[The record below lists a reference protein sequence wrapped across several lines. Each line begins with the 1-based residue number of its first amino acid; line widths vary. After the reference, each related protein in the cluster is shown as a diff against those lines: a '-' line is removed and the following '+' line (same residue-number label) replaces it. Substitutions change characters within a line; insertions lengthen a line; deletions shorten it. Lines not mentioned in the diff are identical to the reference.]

1 MIDCIIVDDE
11 PIGRRGMKR
20 LVESDGRLRLLGMFD
35 SASSADDFMKSNHVD
50 LVFLDIQM
58 PGMTGIDF
66 AATLA
71 GNAMVIFTTAYSEY
85 AADSYDVSAVDYLVK
100 PIDPDRFAK
109 AVAKAVAY
117 KPLLENA
124 VATGEEQRLPVD
136 RDCIIVRADRRFHRI
151 AFDNILYASA
161 LKDYIVIHLSDR
173 RVVTRLTMKELEDAL
188 PADRFMRV
196 NKSFI
201 VGIAAVD
208 SFDTNDLYID
218 DTPVAIGA
226 SYRDAVLGRLMR

>member
-20 LVESDGRLRLLGMFD
+20 LVENDGRLNLLGMFD
-35 SASSADDFMKSNHVD
+35 SAAAAAEFLATNRVD

-66 AATLA
+66 AATLD

-109 AVAKAVAY
+109 AVKKAETYKSLLGSVA
-117 KPLLENA
+117 A
-124 VATGEEQRLPVD
+124 GGEEQRLPVD

-161 LKDYIVIHLSDR
+161 LKDYIIIHLPDR
-173 RVVTRLTMKELEDAL
+173 RVVTRLTMKELDDAL

-201 VGIAAVD
+201 VSIAAID
-208 SFDTNDLYID
+208 SFDTNDLYIG

-226 SYRDAVLGRLMR
+226 NYRDAVLERLMR

>member
-35 SASSADDFMKSNHVD
+35 SASSAADFLKSNDVD

-71 GNAMVIFTTAYSEY
+71 GNGMVIFTTAYSEY

-117 KPLLENA
+117 KSLLEN
-124 VATGEEQRLPVD
+124 VAAAGREQRLPVD

-161 LKDYIVIHLSDR
+161 LKDYIIIHLPDR

-188 PADRFMRV
+188 PFDRFIRV

-208 SFDTNDLYID
+208 SFDTNDLYIG